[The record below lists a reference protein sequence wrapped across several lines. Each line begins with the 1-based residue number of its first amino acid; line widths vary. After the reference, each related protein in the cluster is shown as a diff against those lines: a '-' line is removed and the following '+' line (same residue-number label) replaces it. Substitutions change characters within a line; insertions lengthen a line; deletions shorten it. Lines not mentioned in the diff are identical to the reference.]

1 MMMKRYCVGISTTIL
16 LFVSFCMAAQ
26 DVSLFSEVKGDVISS
41 DTIPLIEFDESS
53 LDKINDIKKQFEK
66 QNSTYARPVRINTS
80 LLRFVQDDNLK
91 LSNEALYWVRLVRDA
106 SSAFDERMTYK
117 DTIIVDPIFMTPV
130 FRGKILSGDLT
141 LYDTEIFH
149 SKSPY
154 DFIYKPDSS
163 LFRNYLRKKKI
174 TDETAAFLEKNYPQ
188 YFRYS
193 ERNLP
198 GEVPVARYIKKDL
211 IKDMPVLVGTDVS
224 FSDVDAPVKFIPD
237 RRYWT
242 SGFESALQFSQNYVS
257 ENWHKGG
264 SSNLNIFSKN
274 YMRYNYNRDK
284 IQITNEGEITANIYN
299 APKDTLR
306 SYKIGNDIVR
316 LHSNVGY
323 KAFEKWFY
331 TYDFEFIT
339 QLFTNHE
346 ENTKTIYSAFLS
358 PFFINMGV
366 GMKYDLNK
374 SFPQRHK
381 NLKLSVNIAPLAY
394 TYQYSI
400 KKDSDMNLARHKFEE
415 KENPVEGENK
425 YKHERHIFGPS
436 VRADM
441 VMTFNRN
448 ISWQSRFY
456 FKTNFE
462 ENLIEFENTLI
473 LAITRHFST
482 RLYLYPRYDD
492 KEVIAD
498 GKKQSYFQ
506 LNQLLS
512 FGFNYKW

>member
-1 MMMKRYCVGISTTIL
+1 MT
-16 LFVSFCMAAQ
+16 AQ
-26 DVSLFSEVKGDVISS
+26 NISLFSEIKVDVVSF
-41 DTIPLIEFDESS
+41 DTIPQIEFDESS

-66 QNSTYARPVRINTS
+66 QNSTYSRPMRTNTS
-80 LLRFVQDDNLK
+80 LLRFVQDDKLK
-91 LSNEALYWVRLVRDA
+91 LSDEALYWAKLVRDA
-106 SSAFDERMTYK
+106 SSAFDERMTFK

-130 FRGKILSGDLT
+130 FRGYVLPNDLT
-141 LYDTEIFH
+141 FYDTEIFQ
-149 SKSPY
+149 SKNPY
-154 DFIYKPDSS
+154 NFIYKPDSS
-163 LFRNYLRKKKI
+163 LFQNYYRKKKLN
-174 TDETAAFLEKNYPQ
+174 DETASFLEKNFLQ

-193 ERNLP
+193 ERDLP
-198 GEVPVARYIKKDL
+198 GEVPVARYIRKDL
-211 IKDMPVLVGTDVS
+211 TKDMPVLVGTDVS
-224 FSDVDAPVKFIPD
+224 FNDVDAPVKFIPD

-264 SSNLNIFSKN
+264 SSNLNIYSKN
-274 YMRYNYNRDK
+274 YMKYNYNRDK

-306 SYKIGNDIVR
+306 NYKIGNDIVR
-316 LHSNVGY
+316 LHSNIGY

-331 TYDFEFIT
+331 TYDIEFIT

-346 ENTKTIYSAFLS
+346 ENTNTIYSAFLS
-358 PFFINMGV
+358 PFYINMGI
-366 GMKYDLNK
+366 GMKYDLSK
-374 SFPQRHK
+374 SFTQRHK

-394 TYQYSI
+394 TYQYSV
-400 KKDSDMNLARHKFEE
+400 KKGPEMNLARHKFEE
-415 KENPVEGENK
+415 KKNPVEGENN
-425 YKHERHIFGPS
+425 YKHVRHIFGPS

-441 VMTFNRN
+441 TMTFNRN

-462 ENLIEFENTLI
+462 ENLVEFENTLI

-492 KEVIAD
+492 KEVIVD

>member
-1 MMMKRYCVGISTTIL
+1 
-16 LFVSFCMAAQ
+16 MAAQ
-26 DVSLFSEVKGDVISS
+26 NISLFPEIKTYVVSS
-41 DTIPLIEFDESS
+41 DTIPEIEFDESS

-66 QNSTYARPVRINTS
+66 QNSTYSRPTQTNTS
-80 LLRFVQDDNLK
+80 LLRFVQDNK
-91 LSNEALYWVRLVRDA
+91 LRLSDEALYWVKFIRDA
-106 SSAFDERMTYK
+106 STAFNERMTFK
-117 DTIIVDPIFMTPV
+117 DTIIVDPIFMTPIFKGNV
-130 FRGKILSGDLT
+130 LPNNLT
-141 LYDTEIFH
+141 FYDTDIYP

-163 LFRNYLRKKKI
+163 LFRNYYREKKAI
-174 TDETAAFLEKNYPQ
+174 DETASFLEKNYPQ

-193 ERNLP
+193 ERDLP
-198 GEVPVARYIKKDL
+198 HDIPVARYISKDL
-211 IKDMPVLVGTDVS
+211 TKDMPVLIESDVS

-242 SGFESALQFSQNYVS
+242 SGFESALQVSQNYVS
-257 ENWHKGG
+257 KNWHKGG

-274 YMRYNYNRDK
+274 YMRYNYNK
-284 IQITNEGEITANIYN
+284 NKVQITNEGEITANIYN

-306 SYKIGNDIVR
+306 NYKIGNDIVR
-316 LHSNVGY
+316 LHSNIGY

-331 TYDFEFIT
+331 TLDVEFIT

-346 ENTKTIYSAFLS
+346 ENTTNIYSAFLS
-358 PFFINMGV
+358 PFFINVGI

-374 SFPQRHK
+374 SFAQRHK
-381 NLKLSVNIAPLAY
+381 NLKLSVNVAPLAY
-394 TYQYSI
+394 TYQYSVR
-400 KKDSDMNLARHKFEE
+400 KGTKMNLARHKFEE

-425 YKHERHIFGPS
+425 YKNVRHIFGPS

-462 ENLIEFENTLI
+462 DNLVEFENTLT

-482 RLYLYPRYDD
+482 RIYLYPRYDD
-492 KEVIAD
+492 KEVIVD